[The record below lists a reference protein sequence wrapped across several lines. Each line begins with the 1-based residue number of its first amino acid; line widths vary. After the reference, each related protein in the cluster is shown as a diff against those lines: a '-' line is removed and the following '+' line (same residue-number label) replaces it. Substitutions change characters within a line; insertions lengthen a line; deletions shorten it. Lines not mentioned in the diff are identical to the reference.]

1 MLTQSQM
8 APCEG
13 PDLYCEGVRIQFSTD
28 GGVTWYNWDGTQEQP
43 WTPPGSGQPN
53 ALTGN
58 CATHPVYV
66 YNGLGYWDPD
76 TNNVGG
82 SAASPYVNWFT
93 VNKALPIASKNNIY

>member
-1 MLTQSQM
+1 MVQLGWNIRSRT
-8 APCEG
+8 
-13 PDLYCEGVRIQFSTD
+13 
-28 GGVTWYNWDGTQEQP
+28 

-58 CATHPVYV
+58 CATHPVYA

-82 SAASPYVNWFT
+82 SVRCPYVNWFT
-93 VNKALPIASKNNIY
+93 VNIAFTLSGADNLY